1 MWEEGGIVGGIMHIS
16 SNNLSRV
23 RSTFNGG
30 RSPVT
35 NARTE
40 SGPSMS
46 ERPPSPPQLFL
57 AQLWQTTTTY

>member
-1 MWEEGGIVGGIMHIS
+1 MGGIMHIS

-46 ERPPSPPQLFL
+46 ECPATPPSL
-57 AQLWQTTTTY
+57 AFGTAAADHDHHLLTATD